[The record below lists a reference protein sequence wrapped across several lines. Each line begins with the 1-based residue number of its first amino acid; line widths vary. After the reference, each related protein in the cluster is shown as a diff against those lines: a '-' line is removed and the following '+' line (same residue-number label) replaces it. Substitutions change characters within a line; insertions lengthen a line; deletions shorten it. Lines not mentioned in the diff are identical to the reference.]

1 MFDFCSSTSGRPPEK
16 PSGPLVVVVD
26 GDREGALGGLLTDDV
41 LLQDLVDL
49 ARLRKFLELDSRLRA
64 ASAPRR

>member
-1 MFDFCSSTSGRPPEK
+1 
-16 PSGPLVVVVD
+16 VVVD

-49 ARLRKFLELDSRLRA
+49 ARLRKFLELDSA
-64 ASAPRR
+64 